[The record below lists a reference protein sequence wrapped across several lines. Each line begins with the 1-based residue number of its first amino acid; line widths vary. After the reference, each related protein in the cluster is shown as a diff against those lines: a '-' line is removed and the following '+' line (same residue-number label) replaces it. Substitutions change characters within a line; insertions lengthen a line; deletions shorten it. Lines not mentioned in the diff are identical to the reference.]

1 LLRSLYN
8 RTLRLAE
15 SRHALWALMAISFAE
30 SSCFPIPP
38 DVLLAPMVVA
48 NRQKAWLYAAT
59 CTIFSVLGA
68 FLGYAI
74 GYFFFEVVGQPLLAF
89 YGYEDK
95 FATFQQVF
103 NAWGW
108 WIVIMAGFT
117 PFPYKVITI
126 TSGLMGLNLP
136 MFALASFLSR
146 GMRFFLVAGLLWKY
160 GAPIK
165 EFIDRN
171 LGWITAIAFFI
182 FLGGFYAVKF
192 VF

>member
-1 LLRSLYN
+1 MLRSLYN
-8 RTLRLAE
+8 RTLHLAE
-15 SRHALWALMAISFAE
+15 SRHALRALMAISFAE
-30 SSCFPIPP
+30 SSFFPIPP

-48 NRQKAWLYAAT
+48 KREKAWIYAGL
-59 CTIFSVLGA
+59 CTLFSVLGA

-74 GYFFFEVVGQPLLAF
+74 GHFFFEAVGEPVLAF

-95 FATFQQVF
+95 FETFQKVF

-136 MFALASFLSR
+136 IFATASFLSR
-146 GMRFFLVAGLLWKY
+146 GLRFFLVAGLLWKF
-160 GAPIK
+160 GPPIK
-165 EFIDRN
+165 DYIDRN
-171 LGWITAIAFFI
+171 LGWISVAGFLVL
-182 FLGGFYAVKF
+182 LGGFYAVKF

>member
-1 LLRSLYN
+1 MLRSLYN
-8 RTLRLAE
+8 RTLKLAE
-15 SRHALWALMAISFAE
+15 SRNALRALAAISFAE
-30 SSCFPIPP
+30 SSFFPIPP

-48 NRQKAWLYAAT
+48 SRKNAWFYAAV
-59 CTIFSVLGA
+59 CTVGSVLGA

-74 GYFFFEVVGQPLLAF
+74 GHYFFEWVGQPLLAF
-89 YGYEDK
+89 YGYENQ
-95 FATFQQVF
+95 FAHFQEVF

-136 MFALASFLSR
+136 IFALASFLSR
-146 GMRFFLVAGLLWKY
+146 GARFFLVAGLLWKY
-160 GAPIK
+160 GENIK
-165 EFIDRN
+165 GYIERN
-171 LGWITAIAFFI
+171 LGWVTAIAFLLLI
-182 FLGGFYAVKF
+182 GGFYAVKY